1 MDKLKEGF
9 SLIVGSSLRV
19 EGKSRTYAKV
29 PTWLAVLAALS
40 SVRLAI
46 ITVVLC
52 VAFGMRASIVKA

>member
-1 MDKLKEGF
+1 MNKIKEGL
-9 SLIVGSSLRV
+9 SLVVGSRLLV
-19 EGKSRTYAKV
+19 EGKGRTFAKV
-29 PTWLAVLAALS
+29 PTWVAVLAALA

>member
-1 MDKLKEGF
+1 MDKIKEGL
-9 SLIVGSSLRV
+9 SLIVGSRLVV

-29 PTWLAVLAALS
+29 PTWLAVLAALA

-52 VAFGMRASIVKA
+52 VAFGMRASVVKA

>member
-1 MDKLKEGF
+1 MDKIKEGL
-9 SLIVGSSLRV
+9 SLIVGSRLVV
-19 EGKSRTYAKV
+19 EGKGRTYAKL

-52 VAFGMRASIVKA
+52 VAFGMRASVVKA